1 MILREQVNSDDG
13 DLIYEIDDL
22 KKASLTL
29 DSLFKVKSSGMRI
42 TIEEIVPNWSN
53 VPEGHSWTS
62 LVVNIDTPLNFDRIR
77 SMPEIGYWT
86 Y

>member
-29 DSLFKVKSSGMRI
+29 DSLFKVKSSDMVI

-53 VPEGHSWTS
+53 VPEGHACTS
-62 LVVNIDTPLNFDRIR
+62 LLVNIDTPINFDRIR